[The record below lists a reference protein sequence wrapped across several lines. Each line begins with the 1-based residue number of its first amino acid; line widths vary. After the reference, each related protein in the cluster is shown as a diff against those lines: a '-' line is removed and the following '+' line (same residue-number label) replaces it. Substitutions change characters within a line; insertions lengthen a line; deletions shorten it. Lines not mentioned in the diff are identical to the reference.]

1 MSATIGLREA
11 HEKVEKLRA
20 KLVNDKEASAD
31 LAECLLTLSKLMEA
45 DSRPDDA
52 IAAAHEGIEVLSE
65 FFHFEP
71 ATYRDLMD
79 KLVTQYTEIVDRNG
93 KTLDTKLL
101 EPIARQLNMP

>member
-1 MSATIGLREA
+1 MSGAVGLREV

-20 KLVNDKEASAD
+20 KLATDKEACAD
-31 LAECLLTLSKLMEA
+31 LADCLLTLSKLLEA

-79 KLVTQYTEIVDRNG
+79 KLVTQYTEVADRNG
-93 KTLDTKLL
+93 KALDTKLL

>member
-20 KLVNDKEASAD
+20 KLATDKEASAD
-31 LAECLLTLSKLMEA
+31 LAECLLALSKLMDA
-45 DSRPDDA
+45 DSRPDEA
-52 IAAAHEGIEVLSE
+52 IEAAHEGIEVLSE

-79 KLVTQYTEIVDRNG
+79 KLVTQYTEIVDRGG
-93 KTLDTKLL
+93 KALDTKLL
-101 EPIARQLNMP
+101 EPIALQLNMP

>member
-20 KLVNDKEASAD
+20 KLANDKEASAD
-31 LAECLLTLSKLMEA
+31 LAECLLTLSKLMDA
-45 DSRPDDA
+45 DSRPDEA

-79 KLVTQYTEIVDRNG
+79 KLVTQYTEIVDRDG
-93 KTLDTKLL
+93 KALDAKLL